1 VVVDFGFRL
10 VRDNLQGHPM
20 AEVAELAARH
30 CEPCESGATPLEN
43 DAITLLMQALHGD
56 WMLAADGKSILRT
69 FVFADYSQTI
79 SFVNAVARIAEQQGH
94 HPDLAVLYGRVDIL
108 YTTHSIS
115 GLSENDFI
123 CAAKIDHL

>member
-1 VVVDFGFRL
+1 VAVDFEFRL
-10 VRDNLQGHPM
+10 VRDNLQERRV

-30 CEPCESGATPLEN
+30 CAPCESGATPLET
-43 DAITLLMQALHGD
+43 DAIALLMPALHGD
-56 WMLAADGKSILRT
+56 WALAADGKSILRT
-69 FVFADYSQTI
+69 FAFAAYPQTI
-79 SFVNAVARIAEQQGH
+79 SFVNAVARIAEQEGH
-94 HPDLAVLYGRVDIL
+94 HPDLTVLYGQVDIL